1 MFIKTVIVI
10 SGVLLSIIQFFMKN
24 TKYLKIFVVV
34 VLLIFISASLY
45 DFHLSNIKDERIER
59 LNDTILKVSK
69 NNELRIYRI
78 DSSLSKY
85 NLKTSGDTVIPIN
98 IINFSDNPTI
108 NVTSKDQKGGQ
119 TAGTIVNH

>member
-1 MFIKTVIVI
+1 
-10 SGVLLSIIQFFMKN
+10 MKN